1 MLQEMTLSKNNTM
14 HALIVDSAEVVA
26 TRLHDL
32 LDEMKCFHNISVAD
46 NYTEAVAQIDDQAP
60 DVILLDI
67 QLPDNSGIELLK
79 LIKQKYP
86 GLKVIVLTNKSSE
99 TYRNLCEQI
108 GSDHFIDKSTNFEN
122 ITSIIRSY
130 VA

>member
-32 LDEMKCFHNISVAD
+32 LDEMNCFHNISVAD
-46 NYTEAVAQIDDQAP
+46 NYTEAVAQIDDHTP

-108 GSDHFIDKSTNFEN
+108 GSDHFIDKSTSFEN